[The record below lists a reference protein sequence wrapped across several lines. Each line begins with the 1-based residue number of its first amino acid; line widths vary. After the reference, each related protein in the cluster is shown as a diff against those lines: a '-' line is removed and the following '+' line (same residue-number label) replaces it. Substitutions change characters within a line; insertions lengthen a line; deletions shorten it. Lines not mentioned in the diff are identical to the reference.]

1 MNHHSGHFLPSHRRG
16 GGFGRWASLVL
27 GLALALAIVGL
38 LLVGGRSAGSGRLL
52 DDITT
57 PAGAPSPASY
67 AGSRDPS
74 VPAAE
79 TVHFTAQ
86 DSDTAPVAT
95 F

>member
-1 MNHHSGHFLPSHRRG
+1 MNHHSGHSLPSHRKG

-27 GLALALAIVGL
+27 GLALAIVGL
-38 LLVGGRSAGSGRLL
+38 LLLNGRAGGSGRLL

-67 AGSRDPS
+67 AGRPDPS

>member
-1 MNHHSGHFLPSHRRG
+1 MNHHSSHSLPSHRKG

-27 GLALALAIVGL
+27 GLALAIVGL
-38 LLVGGRSAGSGRLL
+38 LLAGGHAGGSGRLF

-57 PAGAPSPASY
+57 LAGASSPANY

-79 TVHFTAQ
+79 TVHFNAQ
-86 DSDTAPVAT
+86 ESDTAPVAT